1 MLEDVYLDQ
10 SVVSNSMI
18 SIKRAKFID
27 RIVEVRKPVLYHNEK
42 DTPMYG
48 AITENCDDV
57 KKVVGEA
64 F

>member
-48 AITENCDDV
+48 AIL
-57 KKVVGEA
+57 
-64 F
+64 